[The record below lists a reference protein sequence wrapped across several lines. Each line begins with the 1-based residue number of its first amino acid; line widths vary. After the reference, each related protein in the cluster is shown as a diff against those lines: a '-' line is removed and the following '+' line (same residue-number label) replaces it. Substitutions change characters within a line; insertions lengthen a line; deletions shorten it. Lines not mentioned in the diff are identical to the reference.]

1 MGKGKSNSYETT
13 TTNYGFYFIFGLVT
27 YFIWCDLSFFG
38 ELSAEKNTNLKFKN
52 VTLISHKTIKLRM
65 QDHFGHYIYLPFCT
79 WANGVFH
86 ISEIPWMSPNVVTAL
101 HFFVA
106 IICGRMFA
114 SASLF
119 LRRIAVL
126 LYEFR
131 SMLDI
136 LDGVIYRAQS
146 KSKDFISG
154 WGTYGY
160 MFDGLAD
167 TLGGLFIMVGTLYRF
182 NKYPPLKN
190 ADTLAKLKT
199 KHKAMDV
206 EGGAGDRLLLSD
218 STCGG
223 SDACYSGEEESGGYY
238 GLKYRYT
245 RKHINFITIFFTF
258 TVILRSALWDH
269 FNHNYH
275 NLLGLKRA
283 DIPPERQAEVL
294 NYSST
299 WFCIWLWKV
308 HSADAFLHY
317 ALIAIFFG
325 KLWRWLRF
333 NLYASIPNIA
343 IVALICQFH
352 LMQMRSLLGVTN

>member
-167 TLGGLFIMVGTLYRF
+167 TLGEYNIIFICLFVVSFFIYSI
-182 NKYPPLKN
+182 
-190 ADTLAKLKT
+190 
-199 KHKAMDV
+199 
-206 EGGAGDRLLLSD
+206 LLLFFFAMFFVCWMSVLI
-218 STCGG
+218 TCK
-223 SDACYSGEEESGGYY
+223 
-238 GLKYRYT
+238 LNIVWKLT
-245 RKHINFITIFFTF
+245 TI
-258 TVILRSALWDH
+258 
-269 FNHNYH
+269 
-275 NLLGLKRA
+275 
-283 DIPPERQAEVL
+283 
-294 NYSST
+294 
-299 WFCIWLWKV
+299 
-308 HSADAFLHY
+308 
-317 ALIAIFFG
+317 
-325 KLWRWLRF
+325 WR
-333 NLYASIPNIA
+333 
-343 IVALICQFH
+343 
-352 LMQMRSLLGVTN
+352 RSLTLGFSLLLFLIVLSLYLIKP